1 MKEWVEKSRPSFSQI
16 LDIFPILDKITQP
29 FHILYEIY
37 QFLMLFVGKQKTLYM
52 SNVKSIEEATRPNL
66 KKSLRELGLESG
78 CEVIVADVTTPQ
90 PLTFKLNFD

>member
-1 MKEWVEKSRPSFSQI
+1 MISERMSCEESAIFFGNLAFIPHHSTFPHI
-16 LDIFPILDKITQP
+16 ICDIY
-29 FHILYEIY
+29 H
-37 QFLMLFVGKQKTLYM
+37 FLMLFVGKQKTLYM

-90 PLTFKLNFD
+90 PLTFKLIFD

>member
-1 MKEWVEKSRPSFSQI
+1 MS
-16 LDIFPILDKITQP
+16 PILDKNHSTIP
-29 FHILYEIY
+29 HIILYEIY
-37 QFLMLFVGKQKTLYM
+37 QFFKMLFVGKQKTLYM

-90 PLTFKLNFD
+90 PLTFKLIFD